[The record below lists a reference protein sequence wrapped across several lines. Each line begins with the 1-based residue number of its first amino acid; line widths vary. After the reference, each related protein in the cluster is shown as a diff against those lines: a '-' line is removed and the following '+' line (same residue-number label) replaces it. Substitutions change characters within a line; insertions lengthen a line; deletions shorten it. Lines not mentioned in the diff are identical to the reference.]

1 MMKDLVRIFKSPE
14 GDVYHI
20 ALSEDKGVLS
30 QEVVEA
36 LGNVHVVGIELR
48 RLAGRHTTRH
58 EVLAALEETI
68 AEIFLQNDDVIICYY
83 CDFINPIPNTKKN
96 KMPPQ
101 EYRSKLFDV
110 MFQRYVKLHG
120 IDDVRLSVVE
130 VNGINE
136 IYYFHVIYRESHSVL
151 AALIGS
157 DLKEGLGK

>member
-1 MMKDLVRIFKSPE
+1 MKDLKRIFKSPE

-30 QEVVEA
+30 QEVMES

-48 RLAGRHTTRH
+48 RLAGRNTTGH
-58 EVLAALEETI
+58 DVLSALEETI
-68 AEIFLQNDDVIICYY
+68 AELFLQNDDVIICYY
-83 CDFINPIPNTKKN
+83 CDFVNPIPKTKKN

-120 IDDVRLSVVE
+120 IGDVRLSVVE

-157 DLKEGLGK
+157 DLKEGFGK